1 MTVVAP
7 KFDKLGNYSGH
18 PTILSTGQFTSP
30 PAPGSVHDPPP
41 AIRKRITV
49 MNTFAPT
56 LERGAKKANILPQI
70 GVVGGLNS

>member
-1 MTVVAP
+1 L
-7 KFDKLGNYSGH
+7 DKLGNYPGH
-18 PTILSTGQFTSP
+18 PTISSSGQFISP

-56 LERGAKKANILPQI
+56 LERGAKKAHILPQI
-70 GVVGGLNS
+70 DAVGGLNS